1 MVTRVATFSNQQ
13 QLISQLMVNQSRIDA
28 SQQQVSTGKR
38 APDYQGLGADAEAL
52 LSAKSMLATAD
63 QYLSDAKRMQNVT
76 DQHALALQQQRQ
88 VGNDLLSYLNSAT
101 TALTGTNV
109 MTAVDAAL
117 SSTIR
122 TLNSTVD
129 GKYIFG
135 GTRTDQPPVTIGNST
150 HLLALGSLSGAF
162 QNSST
167 KLSLQ
172 VDQGQTLTYGE
183 LADQVGTQYL
193 QVLKNIYEYNAGTY
207 AGPGGP
213 GAPLTGNLSQA
224 QISFLKSQI
233 SQLQTINSDMIDRA
247 VVAGTA
253 QKQVDLVV
261 SRLESQQTA
270 TKALVSDIEDVD
282 SAAAI
287 SNLNRDQLALQ
298 MTYKVAS
305 QINSRTL
312 LDFL

>member
-13 QLISQLMVNQSRIDA
+13 QLISQLMVNQSRLDA
-28 SQQQVSTGKR
+28 TQQQVSTGKR
-38 APDYQGLGADAEAL
+38 SPDYQGLGADAEAL
-52 LSAKSMLATAD
+52 LSAKSSLATTE

-76 DQHALALQQQRQ
+76 DQHASAIEQQRK
-88 VGNDLLSYLNSAT
+88 VGNDLLSDLNSAT
-101 TALTGTNV
+101 IGRTGTDV
-109 MTAVDAAL
+109 MTAVNSAL
-117 SSTIR
+117 SATIR

-135 GTRTDQPPVTIGNST
+135 GTRTDQPPVKIST
-150 HLLALGSLSGAF
+150 SAQLQSLGSLSAAF

-167 KLSLQ
+167 KLSVQ
-172 VDQGQTLTYGE
+172 IDQGQTITYGE

-193 QVLKNIYEYNAGTY
+193 QVLKNIYDYNSGTY
-207 AGPGGP
+207 TGP
-213 GAPLTGNLSQA
+213 GAPGTPLTGTLSQA
-224 QISFLKSQI
+224 QVDFLKTQI
-233 SQLQTINSDMIDRA
+233 NQLQTINSNMIDRS

-253 QKQVDLVV
+253 QKQVDAVV
-261 SRLESQQTA
+261 SRLQSQQTA
-270 TKALVSDIEDVD
+270 TKALVSDLEDVD

-298 MTYKVAS
+298 MTYKVTS
-305 QINSRTL
+305 QINSKTL